1 MQWVALII
9 CLVVILIGAVVSLVR
24 CLRDDDCRREK
35 PPPPPEPPQ
44 VQYATV
50 EPQDRYWRSIY
61 STAKSANVKS
71 MKGV

>member
-24 CLRDDDCRREK
+24 CLRDDDCRSEK
-35 PPPPPEPPQ
+35 KPPPPEPTQ

-50 EPQDRYWRSIY
+50 EPHDRYWKSIY
-61 STAKSANVKS
+61 STAKSANAKTT
-71 MKGV
+71 KGV